1 MEEGTGRQSGGR
13 WHVAASAPADT
24 SGAKGQTE
32 SGLVEEQKSPLQA
45 GRTSGFTM
53 DDAETTSTTTGR
65 CSKGEGLSEI
75 TISGSACYSNGTC
88 SPAEEWTQTFT
99 GSKRDL
105 TL

>member
-1 MEEGTGRQSGGR
+1 
-13 WHVAASAPADT
+13 
-24 SGAKGQTE
+24 
-32 SGLVEEQKSPLQA
+32 
-45 GRTSGFTM
+45 M